1 MKHVL
6 IDTDPGV
13 DDALALLLAF
23 SSPELRVEGLTTV
36 AGNVSLELGSL
47 NALKLLDFL
56 GIDDVPVVAGAAKP
70 LLRKCRDASSI
81 HGVTGLGGAM
91 LPEPIG
97 RLDDRSAVEFI
108 LEKVDERGGD
118 LTLIPIGPLTN
129 IAAAILARP
138 SIVHETSG
146 LVIMGGA
153 FGLTPYGHGNVS
165 PVAEFN
171 VWHDPEAA
179 KIVFGSGIPIT
190 AIGLDVTTDPS
201 NRLSE
206 ARFKEIE
213 AMGTKRASFVA
224 DLCRHLIVRYG
235 GVSLHDPLAVA
246 AVIDPSLVGTER
258 VAVEV
263 ETRGEVTLG
272 MTLVDRRRTHRGA
285 SKEANVDACVS
296 VDGARFLDLISERVV
311 RG

>member
-36 AGNVSLELGSL
+36 AGNVSLKLGSL

-56 GIDDVPVVAGAAKP
+56 GVEGVPVVAGAAKP

-81 HGVTGLGGAM
+81 HGETGLGGAT
-91 LPEPIG
+91 LPEPSG
-97 RLDDRSAVEFI
+97 RLDERGAVEFI
-108 LEKVDERGGD
+108 LEKMDELGRD

-129 IAAAILARP
+129 IAGAILARP
-138 SIVHETSG
+138 SIVHETPG

-179 KIVFGSGIPIT
+179 TIVFDSGIPIT
-190 AIGLDVTTDPS
+190 AVGLDVTTDPS

-206 ARFKEIE
+206 AKFKEIE
-213 AMGTKRASFVA
+213 ATGTKRASFVA
-224 DLCRHLIVRYG
+224 DLCRHLIDRYG
-235 GVSLHDPLAVA
+235 GMSLHDPLAVA
-246 AVIDPSLVGTER
+246 AVIDPSLVETER

-263 ETRGEVTLG
+263 ETRGDVTLG
-272 MTLVDRRRTHRGA
+272 MTLVDRRRTYRGE
-285 SKEANVDACVS
+285 SKDGNVDACVS
-296 VDGARFLDLISERVV
+296 VDGARFLDLFLKRVV